1 MTTARILA
9 VDDQSYF
16 RSFLENVLTEAG
28 YSVRTVASG
37 AKALQALERQF
48 FDVVVTDL
56 VMPEMDGVDLVSQIK
71 ERFPDQ
77 EIIVVTGVGD
87 VKTAVEAMKCG
98 AREYLLKPIDRTV
111 LLQSLEGILKARR
124 LREEHSRLMEENL
137 EFMGLLSIYERAVSL
152 FSTQALEPLSEKMV
166 EALCLETRAQGGVL
180 WVVQGEDRTRLHL
193 VGARGLVQLD
203 QELEVLSVSKLA
215 ARFPECSSPNSGA
228 FFASANLGEARSKD
242 ASTVPALYAPFF
254 DSGQLVGLARFTDKI
269 DGETFSDRDR
279 MVCDKFVELSSSAL
293 RNALRFRDLERQ
305 RFQDPKT
312 GAYSTAYFNDI
323 VQNEI
328 RKATRFGRGFSI
340 LDLAFESVEKLRV
353 GLTAEEVDQ
362 WIDVAM
368 ADVRKILRVTDLVG
382 ARSSG
387 SFRLLLPETDALG
400 VAVVKRRLRKL
411 LNQHIAGT
419 EIGLGGEA
427 QPALAAVTYPTDGTQ
442 LEALNELLESRRA
455 EDRESLV
462 RVLGLEGRIF
472 REAVGALMQTDVRAP
487 ATLISQVAEFFLEEV
502 GRRPGDRG
510 LLFVWPG
517 PGGLDAL
524 RDRLLRLGPLS
535 PRTEIV
541 IVREDQSET
550 LPGAPITSVAL
561 HRVGTQDPFV
571 IYFGAGPAYALIQ
584 NASRREGETDE
595 GVCTFQVH
603 DRSLVEFLAFQL
615 QSDLGIALTNT

>member
-16 RSFLENVLTEAG
+16 RSFLEGVLTEAG

-71 ERFPDQ
+71 DRFPDQ

-87 VKTAVEAMKCG
+87 VKTAVEAMKRG

-111 LLQSLEGILKARR
+111 LLQSLEGILKTRR
-124 LREEHSRLMEENL
+124 LRDEHSRLMEENL

-152 FSTQALEPLSEKMV
+152 FATQALEPLAEKMV

-180 WVVQGEDRTRLHL
+180 WVVQNEDRTRLHL

-203 QELEVLSVSKLA
+203 QELEVLSVSKLVE
-215 ARFPECSSPNSGA
+215 RFPECAAPAGVG
-228 FFASANLGEARSKD
+228 FFAAADLGEASPTE
-242 ASTVPALYAPFF
+242 ASTAHALYAPFF
-254 DSGQLVGLARFTDKI
+254 DAGQLVGLARFTDKI

-279 MVCDKFVELSSSAL
+279 LVCDKFVELSSSAL

-305 RFQDPKT
+305 RFQDPTT

-340 LDLAFESVEKLRV
+340 LDLAFESVEKLRT

-368 ADVRKILRVTDLVG
+368 ADVRKMLRVTDLVG

-387 SFRLLLPETDALG
+387 CFRLLLPETDALG

-411 LNQHIAGT
+411 LTQHIDGT

-442 LEALNELLESRRA
+442 LEMLNELLDSRRA

-472 REAVGALMQTDVRAP
+472 REAVSALMQTDVRAP

-510 LLFVWPG
+510 LLFIWPG
-517 PGGLDAL
+517 QGGLDAL

-561 HRVGTQDPFV
+561 HRVGARDPFV

-584 NASRREGETDE
+584 KASGTQDETGE

-603 DRSLVEFLAFQL
+603 DRALVEFLAFQL